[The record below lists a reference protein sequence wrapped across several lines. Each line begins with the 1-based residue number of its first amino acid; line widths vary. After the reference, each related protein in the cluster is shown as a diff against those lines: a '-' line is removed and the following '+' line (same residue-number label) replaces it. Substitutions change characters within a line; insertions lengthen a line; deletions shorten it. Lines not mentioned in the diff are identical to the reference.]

1 MSLNVCIISHW
12 FETKRGGRV
21 VGLSPGKDQ
30 QGWVAKWVGVVAG
43 EGGVKD
49 PSGDKTEESLVE
61 FKFTGTKL

>member
-1 MSLNVCIISHW
+1 M
-12 FETKRGGRV
+12 

-30 QGWVAKWVGVVAG
+30 QGWVAKWVGVVAA

-49 PSGDKTEESLVE
+49 PSGDKTEDSHVE